1 MVGFLVTL
9 VKAGMVFAL
18 LALTVKMLRR
28 YDSRRFGT
36 TSRKRAGTTSRSRAG
51 SGTRD
56 PWGRSGRARTA
67 RWSRAGRPE
76 PILDVVERAPLGR
89 SSSVILVRVQDQHFL
104 FGVTD
109 AQISML
115 LEVDVPAESD
125 ADAAIDLRPDTD
137 QDDATDGLAPT
148 KASLGAASLGAT
160 SFSAELLRQ
169 ARQYLPGASR
179 VEVIDTPQLADEVNR

>member
-36 TSRKRAGTTSRSRAG
+36 TSRKRAGMTARPRAG
-51 SGTRD
+51 SGARD
-56 PWGRSGRARTA
+56 PWGRGGRARTA
-67 RWSRAGRPE
+67 RWSRTSRPE

-115 LEVDVPAESD
+115 LEVDVPAEAD
-125 ADAAIDLRPDTD
+125 AEAAIDLRPEAD

-148 KASLGAASLGAT
+148 T
-160 SFSAELLRQ
+160 PSFGAELLRQ

-179 VEVIDTPQLADEVNR
+179 VEIIDTPQLTDEVAR

>member
-36 TSRKRAGTTSRSRAG
+36 TSRKRAGAGARQRAG
-51 SGTRD
+51 SGARD
-56 PWGRSGRARTA
+56 PLGRGGRARTA
-67 RWSRAGRPE
+67 RWSRTSRPE
-76 PILDVVERAPLGR
+76 PVLDVVERAPLGR

-109 AQISML
+109 TQISML
-115 LEVDVPAESD
+115 LEVDVPAD
-125 ADAAIDLRPDTD
+125 ADATTAIDLRPDAGG
-137 QDDATDGLAPT
+137 DDATEDDDRRGRAPMT
-148 KASLGAASLGAT
+148 T

-179 VEVIDTPQLADEVNR
+179 VEVIDTPQLADEVTR